1 MNDFL
6 ARSGEFSYVTV
17 VLLSFLFGV
26 LASTIGDI
34 IKRKRERTRLIDLFV
49 QDIRRNWSEVDSLQ
63 WAPDGPI
70 FSRIRFYLKG
80 IREIPFAGN
89 PEYLFEVYNLKFF
102 EVEGIKLA
110 QLLPS
115 RPRKELW
122 EAYSLMRD
130 AEAVR
135 KVLNEL
141 ASDNP
146 DYHSYQRLFVELVKR
161 LSQQLSAT
169 EDALW
174 RERAWWTKLVGH
186 SAKDNTTGS
195 RDTVS
200 PNPGPQADG

>member
-6 ARSGEFSYVTV
+6 TRSGEFSYVTV
-17 VLLSFLFGV
+17 ALLSFLFGI
-26 LASTIGDI
+26 LASSIGDI
-34 IKRKRERTRLIDLFV
+34 IKRNRERTRLIDLFV

-63 WAPDGPI
+63 WAPDRPM
-70 FSRIRFYLKG
+70 FSRTRFSLKG

-115 RPRKELW
+115 SPRKELW
-122 EAYSLMRD
+122 NAYSLMRD

-141 ASDNP
+141 APDNP
-146 DYHSYQRLFVELVKR
+146 DYLSYQKLFVELVKR
-161 LSQQLSAT
+161 LSRQLSET
-169 EDALW
+169 EGALW
-174 RERAWWTKLVGH
+174 RERSWWTKLVDYSG
-186 SAKDNTTGS
+186 KVNTAG
-195 RDTVS
+195 RHDAVS
-200 PNPGPQADG
+200 PSPGPQADS